1 MNDNNLVG
9 IHTREPTEFKALS
22 AKGGK
27 NSGKARR
34 RKRDLRKLLEQ
45 VLSASITDEAA
56 RAELQALGIDET
68 QGGLMLLKA
77 VHEAGENPA
86 MLRTIVELAGYTLT
100 RQEVKQTVKGEPAV
114 HIYLPDNGR
123 DSKHE

>member
-1 MNDNNLVG
+1 MNEDNLVG

-34 RKRDLRKLLEQ
+34 RKRDLKKLLEQ
-45 VLSASITDEAA
+45 VLSARITDEAA
-56 RAELQALGIDET
+56 REELQNLGIDDT

-77 VHEAGENPA
+77 VREAGKNPA
-86 MLRTIVELAGYTLT
+86 MLRTLVELAGHTLT
-100 RQEVKQTVKGEPAV
+100 RQEVKQTNTIKGDLPTV
-114 HIYLPDNGR
+114 QFYLPDNGR
-123 DSKHE
+123 

>member
-56 RAELQALGIDET
+56 RAELQVLGIDET

-77 VHEAGENPA
+77 VHEAGDNPA